1 VYAQCVACYMPR
13 PSPFGVV
20 WCHAVRVMQ
29 DARAAV
35 EDGTADPAQK
45 KMVAAQEAGRA
56 AGGEHGSFR
65 SVVP

>member
-1 VYAQCVACYMPR
+1 MPR

-20 WCHAVRVMQ
+20 WRHLGRVMQ

-45 KMVAAQEAGRA
+45 RMVAAESTGRA
-56 AGGEHGSFR
+56 AGGGHGSFR
-65 SVVP
+65 SVVH

>member
-1 VYAQCVACYMPR
+1 MPR

-20 WCHAVRVMQ
+20 WRHAVRVMQ

-45 KMVAAQEAGRA
+45 RMVAASNAGLAAGRA
-56 AGGEHGSFR
+56 AGGGHGSFR
-65 SVVP
+65 SVVH

>member
-1 VYAQCVACYMPR
+1 MPR

-20 WCHAVRVMQ
+20 WCHAVRVIQ
-29 DARAAV
+29 GARAAV
-35 EDGTADPAQK
+35 EEGTADAAQERI
-45 KMVAAQEAGRA
+45 VAAQDAGQA